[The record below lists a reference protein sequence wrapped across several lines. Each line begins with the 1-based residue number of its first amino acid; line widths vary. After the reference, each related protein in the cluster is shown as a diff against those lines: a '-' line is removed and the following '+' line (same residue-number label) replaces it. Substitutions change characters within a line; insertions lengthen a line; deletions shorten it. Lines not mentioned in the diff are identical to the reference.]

1 VTDARKSDVRK
12 SDVRKSEAR
21 KSDARRVDAREV
33 DRRILR
39 LAVPAL
45 GSLAV
50 EPLYVLVDTV
60 IVGRLGTSQLAGLAV
75 AATVLSFV
83 FAGANFLTYGTTERV
98 ARRLGAG
105 DTVAAA
111 NVGVQALWLAVVV
124 GLPAALLLGLF
135 ARPVAAAFGADGDVL
150 DHAHTYL
157 SISAVGVPFFLV
169 TLAAQGVL
177 RGASDYIT
185 PLWVLGAA
193 NVANLVIELVLVFV
207 LDMGVAGSA
216 LSTVIAQVGAGV
228 AFLWLLRHRLTDAG
242 ERRPDR
248 AGMAPLV
255 TAGKHLV
262 LRVGAML
269 AVFGGATAIAARI
282 DEATLAAHQVVMS
295 LFLLLALVLDA
306 FAVPAHTLVAEEQGR
321 AAGGDARFVAR
332 RSVRLAVIASV
343 GLGIAIAASSPL
355 LPRVFSSDADVIDRA
370 TVGLLWLA
378 AAIVPG
384 AVAFA
389 HDGILI
395 GAGDYRFLG
404 VAAVGYLLAVVPI
417 GLVTLATPGLGIGG
431 IWVGLLVWM
440 ILRAIVG
447 DRRTRRV
454 LAT

>member
-1 VTDARKSDVRK
+1 VRRQPDQK
-12 SDVRKSEAR
+12 Q
-21 KSDARRVDAREV
+21 EV

-39 LAVPAL
+39 LAFPAL

-50 EPLYVLVDTV
+50 EPLYVLVDTA
-60 IVGRLGTSQLAGLAV
+60 IVGRLGTGQLAGLAV

-105 DTVAAA
+105 DRQSAGS
-111 NVGVQALWLAVVV
+111 VGVQALWLAVVV
-124 GLPAALLLGLF
+124 GIPASVLLGVF
-135 ARPVAAAFGADGDVL
+135 AAPIASVFGAEGDVL
-150 DHAHTYL
+150 DHADTYL
-157 SISAVGVPFFLV
+157 SISAIGVPFFLV

-185 PLWVLGAA
+185 PLWVLLAA
-193 NVANLVIELVLVFV
+193 NVFNLLVELVLVFV

-216 LSTVIAQVGAGV
+216 LSTVLAQVGASV
-228 AFLWLLRHRLTDAG
+228 AFLWLLRARIAAAD
-242 ERRPDR
+242 ERRPSR
-248 AGMAPLV
+248 VGMAPLV

-306 FAVPAHTLVAEEQGR
+306 FAVPAHTLVAEEQGK
-321 AAGGDARFVAR
+321 AAGGDAVFVAR
-332 RSVRLAVIASV
+332 RSVRLSLIASV
-343 GLGIAIAASSPL
+343 GLGVVIAVTSPL
-355 LPRVFSSDADVIDRA
+355 LPRVFSEDPEVVDRA
-370 TVGLLWLA
+370 TIGLLWLA
-378 AAIVPG
+378 ALIIPG
-384 AVAFA
+384 AIAFA

-404 VAAVGYLLAVVPI
+404 LAAVGYLVAVVPI
-417 GLVTLATPGLGIGG
+417 GAVTLASPELGIAG
-431 IWVGLLVWM
+431 IWAGLLVWM
-440 ILRAIVG
+440 VLRATVN
-447 DRRTRRV
+447 DRRTRHV
-454 LAT
+454 LSG